1 MQQNNGKRTGIW
13 LTVVL
18 HLLLAAVLLLTGLSY
33 VPALRNNIMEIE
45 IELQEER
52 PPTPLRVIAEEGTPP
67 RAPEPVPGKTP
78 ELVQQA
84 VVPQEIQGMQRT
96 MESTP
101 GETGDVPVHDPEPP
115 AINERALFRSRDADT
130 TQGEQTGL
138 QTGTERKAGDL
149 QGNTQTGNPLGLPTA
164 QLAGRTIV
172 GKLPLPEYSENLAGR
187 VVVRILVDTYGNVT
201 SATPGIEGTTVQ
213 NKTLWEAARKA
224 ALQARFNVSG
234 SAPAVQEGKIT
245 YIFSLK

>member
-1 MQQNNGKRTGIW
+1 
-13 LTVVL
+13 
-18 HLLLAAVLLLTGLSY
+18 LLLTGLSY

-67 RAPEPVPGKTP
+67 RAQEPVPDKAP

-138 QTGTERKAGDL
+138 QTGTERKAGDP

-164 QLAGRTIV
+164 QLAGRSIV